1 MNHLNRQCIRI
12 VVHVIWDRSTVLSGL
27 ALNWCKSQCK
37 SIESKIHIFLNCW
50 LRKNDL
56 MVFHNYDLTFQKD
69 SHSISFLLL
78 VYFFKNYV
86 LHKCTTLNF
95 LNTFSVKN
103 LINILV
109 RILEARQKK
118 IFSMAVFAGKIS
130 WIKHWIY

>member
-1 MNHLNRQCIRI
+1 
-12 VVHVIWDRSTVLSGL
+12 
-27 ALNWCKSQCK
+27 
-37 SIESKIHIFLNCW
+37 
-50 LRKNDL
+50 

-69 SHSISFLLL
+69 SDSISFLLL

-130 WIKHWIY
+130 